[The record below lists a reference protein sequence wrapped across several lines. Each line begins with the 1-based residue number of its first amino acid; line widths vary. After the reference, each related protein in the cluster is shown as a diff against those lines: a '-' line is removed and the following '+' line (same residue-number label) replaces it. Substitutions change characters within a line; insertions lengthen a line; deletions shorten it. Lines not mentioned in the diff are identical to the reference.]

1 MYCKPIGSGHGKVK
15 KLMKTKRIWAKQVV
29 DDDLA
34 VFKGEKEPNPIEGTA
49 LLSEE
54 VAAYLPSGKIKL
66 LLDTLEFAK
75 DAHSGQKR
83 LTGDDYITHPIA
95 VTRILANLKMDL
107 ATLQAAL
114 LHDVVEDCD
123 VTLST
128 IEKHFGTEVAQLVDS
143 ATKVSEIQ
151 SRISIPKSEPIN
163 AEWET
168 VRKLLTATAEDIRV
182 IIMKLADRLHNME
195 TLAVLPEDRRIAM
208 ARETRDIY
216 APLAERLGTWRLRW
230 RLEDLSFRWLE
241 PTLYDDIAKIVAAR
255 REEREIS
262 LVELTN
268 AVADALELA
277 EIKSK
282 VSGRVKNLFSIYEKR
297 VRYES
302 DGRKFDEINDLLAV
316 RVVVENISDCYAVL
330 GVIHSNWQPVPG
342 TFDDYIATPRRS
354 GYRSLHT
361 SVAEAETGPFEVQI
375 RTKEMD
381 ESAEFGVAAH
391 AGYKGLQDPKHDADW
406 SWIRKLLSFQPD
418 DIDDDYVEALKT
430 DFLSDQVY
438 VSTPKGEVLE
448 LPAGATPLDFAYR
461 IHTDLGHTCSG
472 ARVNGHIVTL
482 STQLQNGDT
491 VEIIRNR
498 QRNGPSRDW
507 IDSTKGF
514 LSTSHAKQ
522 KVRQWFRQQSRTE
535 NTNYGEDLYA
545 RAMRRLGLEEG
556 DISDGFHQNLG
567 YVSLEDM
574 FAALGAGT
582 LSQDRLNNRLA
593 NLIDAKLETVR
604 SSAVPIQDHR
614 DRVSDAGIR
623 VLGATGIAVN
633 IAKCCAPIPGD
644 VIVGYI
650 THSRGVTVHRTG
662 CSNLAKRADSTRLVE
677 CDWVI
682 SDEVYA
688 AQATIEA
695 WDRTALINDLT
706 TVLAVADLNLI
717 EINSGVH
724 QDRKVLISLTI
735 ETKGGEEF
743 SNVLSKLEQVRGVI
757 GVRRKN

>member
-1 MYCKPIGSGHGKVK
+1 M
-15 KLMKTKRIWAKQVV
+15 
-29 DDDLA
+29 
-34 VFKGEKEPNPIEGTA
+34 
-49 LLSEE
+49 
-54 VAAYLPSGKIKL
+54 
-66 LLDTLEFAK
+66 
-75 DAHSGQKR
+75 
-83 LTGDDYITHPIA
+83 
-95 VTRILANLKMDL
+95 
-107 ATLQAAL
+107 
-114 LHDVVEDCD
+114 
-123 VTLST
+123 
-128 IEKHFGTEVAQLVDS
+128 
-143 ATKVSEIQ
+143 
-151 SRISIPKSEPIN
+151 
-163 AEWET
+163 
-168 VRKLLTATAEDIRV
+168 
-182 IIMKLADRLHNME
+182 
-195 TLAVLPEDRRIAM
+195 
-208 ARETRDIY
+208 
-216 APLAERLGTWRLRW
+216 
-230 RLEDLSFRWLE
+230 
-241 PTLYDDIAKIVAAR
+241 
-255 REEREIS
+255 
-262 LVELTN
+262 
-268 AVADALELA
+268 
-277 EIKSK
+277 
-282 VSGRVKNLFSIYEKR
+282 
-297 VRYES
+297 
-302 DGRKFDEINDLLAV
+302 
-316 RVVVENISDCYAVL
+316 VVENISDCYAVL

-381 ESAEFGVAAH
+381 EAAEFGVAAH

-418 DIDDDYVEALKT
+418 DIDNDYVEALKT

-522 KVRQWFRQQSRTE
+522 KVRQWFRQQSRAE
-535 NTNYGEDLYA
+535 NKNYGEDLYA

-604 SSAVPIQDHR
+604 SSAVPIQDNR

>member
-15 KLMKTKRIWAKQVV
+15 KLMKTKRIWAKHVV
-29 DDDLA
+29 DEDLA

-49 LLSEE
+49 LLSQE
-54 VAAYLPSGKIKL
+54 VTTYLPSEKIKL

-128 IEKHFGTEVAQLVDS
+128 IEKHFGIEVAQLVDS

-151 SRISIPKSEPIN
+151 SRISVPKSEPIN

-195 TLAVLPEDRRIAM
+195 TLAVLPEDRRVAM

-262 LVELTN
+262 LVDLTN
-268 AVADALELA
+268 AIADALELA
-277 EIKSK
+277 EINSK

-375 RTKEMD
+375 RTTEMD

-418 DIDDDYVEALKT
+418 DIDNDYVEALKT

-461 IHTDLGHTCSG
+461 IHTDLGHACSG

-482 STQLQNGDT
+482 STELQNGDT

-522 KVRQWFRQQSRTE
+522 KVRQWFRQQSRAE
-535 NTNYGEDLYA
+535 NKNFGEDLYA
-545 RAMRRLGLEEG
+545 RAMRRLGLEDG
-556 DISDGFHQNLG
+556 DIADGFHQNLG

-574 FAALGAGT
+574 LAALGAGT

-593 NLIDAKLETVR
+593 NLIDPKLKAVR
-604 SSAVPIQDHR
+604 SSAVPIQDNR
-614 DRVSDAGIR
+614 DKVSDAGIR

-633 IAKCCAPIPGD
+633 IAKCCAPLPGD

-650 THSRGVTVHRTG
+650 TRSRGVTVHRTG
-662 CSNLAKRADSTRLVE
+662 CSNLAKRADSARLVE

-682 SDEVYA
+682 SDQIYA

-706 TVLAVADLNLI
+706 TVLAVANLNLI

-743 SNVLSKLEQVRGVI
+743 SDVLSKLEQVRGVI